1 MWMSNT
7 AVAAMMMPFAM
18 CFLGAFRGTDRGD
31 AFMGSGALMVAYAA
45 SVGGIATPV
54 GTPPNLITLAFLDKA
69 AGIRITFFEWMLV
82 GVPLSLL
89 MTGVLFIVLRVL
101 AGRLHGGAVQS
112 EALSRCEIELEPK
125 LSRGEVN
132 TLVVFAVVVLLWVAP
147 GVIGI
152 LLGAKSRLYE
162 LYDSRMPEAAAAL
175 AGAVLL
181 FLLPVDGKR
190 GDSTMTWEEASKI
203 NWGTILLFG
212 GGLSLG
218 TLMFK
223 TGLGEALGTSLLHV
237 TGTMGLFMLTL
248 VATVSAV
255 VLTEFTS
262 NTATANIVIPVV
274 LSLARALNLPPLVPI
289 LGACFGSSMGFML
302 PVGTPPNAIAYAT
315 GRVSI
320 TRMLC
325 TGVLIDLA
333 SIPAIVL
340 VLYGA
345 HAFGIV

>member
-1 MWMSNT
+1 
-7 AVAAMMMPFAM
+7 
-18 CFLGAFRGTDRGD
+18 
-31 AFMGSGALMVAYAA
+31 
-45 SVGGIATPV
+45 
-54 GTPPNLITLAFLDKA
+54 
-69 AGIRITFFEWMLV
+69 
-82 GVPLSLL
+82 
-89 MTGVLFIVLRVL
+89 
-101 AGRLHGGAVQS
+101 
-112 EALSRCEIELEPK
+112 
-125 LSRGEVN
+125 
-132 TLVVFAVVVLLWVAP
+132 
-147 GVIGI
+147 
-152 LLGAKSRLYE
+152 
-162 LYDSRMPEAAAAL
+162 
-175 AGAVLL
+175 
-181 FLLPVDGKR
+181 
-190 GDSTMTWEEASKI
+190 
-203 NWGTILLFG
+203 
-212 GGLSLG
+212 
-218 TLMFK
+218 MFK